1 MVTTRTTSNPTVS
14 SATRLGPAE
23 RADAIAALRETELDI
38 LVVGGGIV
46 GTGSALDAVTR
57 GLTVGLVEAR
67 DFASGTSSRS
77 SKLVH
82 GGIRYLEQLDFRLV
96 REALIER
103 GLLLQRIAPHLVKPV
118 RFLYPLK
125 KRVIERLYVGA
136 GMMLYDI
143 FSYTGLRP
151 PGVPHHRHLSK
162 RQVQRAI
169 PSLASD
175 ALVGGITYYD
185 AQVDDARYVAMLA
198 RTAARYGAHV
208 ASRVRV
214 EGFVKV
220 GERVVGVQ
228 AHDLETGERFEIRAK
243 QVVNA
248 TGVWTDDTQAMVGE
262 RGQFKVRASKGIHL
276 VVPRDRFQSKMGLL
290 LRTEK
295 SVLFVIPW
303 GRHWLVG
310 TTDTDWHL
318 DKAHPAATA
327 ADIDYVLAHVNSV
340 LAVPLT
346 REDVEGV
353 YAGLRPLLAG
363 ESDQTSK
370 LSREHLVAHSVPG
383 LVVIA
388 GGKWTTY
395 RVMAKDAIDAAVDA
409 LDGKIPE
416 STTDEIALV
425 GAEGYQAAWNRRS
438 KIAQESGLHVARIE
452 HFLNRYGTLTEDV
465 LELIG
470 DDPSLADPLPGADD
484 YVGAEVVYAAA
495 NEGALHLED
504 VLARRTR
511 ISIEAWDRGVSAAPV
526 AARLMAGVLGW
537 DKAREEREV
546 QTYLKRVAAER
557 ASQLQPDDESA
568 DRIRLEA
575 PDIVDVDAAAEKAA
589 KRSVKASPASA

>member
-1 MVTTRTTSNPTVS
+1 MAKLKTVTRS
-14 SATRLGPAE
+14 SKLGPEE
-23 RADAIAALRETELDI
+23 RAAAIAALKEKELDI

-57 GLTVGLVEAR
+57 GLSVGMVEAR
-67 DFASGTSSRS
+67 DWASGTSSRS

-96 REALIER
+96 REALKER

-118 RFLYPLK
+118 RFLYPLN
-125 KRVIERLYVGA
+125 KRFFERIYIGA
-136 GMMLYDI
+136 GMLLYDVL
-143 FSYTGLRP
+143 SYTGGRP
-151 PGVPHHRHLSK
+151 PGVPHHRHLTRS
-162 RQVQRAI
+162 QVMRAA
-169 PSLASD
+169 PSLAHD
-175 ALVGGITYYD
+175 AMIGGITYYD
-185 AQVDDARYVAMLA
+185 AQVDDARYVASLA
-198 RTAARYGAHV
+198 RTASFYGAHV

-214 EGFVKV
+214 EGFLKV
-220 GERVVGVQ
+220 GERVIGVKV
-228 AHDLETGERFEIRAK
+228 HDLETGERFEIKAK

-262 RGQFKVRASKGIHL
+262 RGQFKVRASKGVHL
-276 VVPRDRFQSKMGLL
+276 VVPRDRFQSNVGLI

-327 ADIDYVLAHVNSV
+327 ADIDYILEHVNKV

-363 ESDQTSK
+363 ESEQTSK

-395 RVMAKDAIDAAVDA
+395 RIMAKDAIDAAVSA
-409 LDGKIPE
+409 LDANVPKSVTQDIG
-416 STTDEIALV
+416 LL
-425 GAEGYQAAWNRRS
+425 GAEGYQAAWNKRA
-438 KIAQESGLHVARIE
+438 KIARAFGVHKVRIE
-452 HFLNRYGTLTEDV
+452 HLLNRYGVLTD
-465 LELIG
+465 ELLDIIRET
-470 DDPSLADPLPGADD
+470 PSLGNPLPGADD
-484 YVGAEVVYAAA
+484 YLEAEVVYAATH
-495 NEGALHLED
+495 ESALHLED

-511 ISIEAWDRGVSAAPV
+511 ISIEAWDRGISAAPV
-526 AARLMAGVLGW
+526 AAKLMGGVLGW
-537 DKAREEREV
+537 DEERIDREV
-546 QTYLKRVAAER
+546 NNYLKRVTAER
-557 ASQLQPDDESA
+557 ASQLEPDDESA
-568 DRIRLEA
+568 DRVRLEA
-575 PDIVDVDAAAEKAA
+575 PDIISA
-589 KRSVKASPASA
+589 K

>member
-1 MVTTRTTSNPTVS
+1 MVKEDQSSQTVS
-14 SATRLGPAE
+14 SPSKLGPAE
-23 RADAIAALRETELDI
+23 RAEAISALKETELDV

-46 GTGSALDAVTR
+46 GTGSAVDAVTR
-57 GLTVGLVEAR
+57 GLNVGLVEAR

-125 KRVIERLYVGA
+125 KRVIERTYVGA

-162 RQVQRAI
+162 RQVMRAI
-169 PSLASD
+169 PSLAPD

-185 AQVDDARYVAMLA
+185 AQVDDARYVANLA
-198 RTAARYGAHV
+198 RTAAHYGAHL

-214 EGFVKV
+214 EGFIKV

-228 AHDLETGERFEIRAK
+228 AHDLENDERFEIRAK

-303 GRHWLVG
+303 GRHWLIG

-327 ADIDYVLAHVNSV
+327 ADIDYLLEHVNAV
-340 LAVPLT
+340 VGVPLT

-363 ESDQTSK
+363 ESEQTSK

-395 RVMAKDAIDAAVDA
+395 RIMAKDAINAAVDA

-416 STTDEIALV
+416 STTQEIALV
-425 GAEGYQAAWNRRS
+425 GAEGYQAAWNSRGR
-438 KIAQESGLHVARIE
+438 IAAKTGLHVARIE
-452 HFLNRYGTLTEDV
+452 HLLNRYGTMSED
-465 LELIG
+465 LFDLIRS
-470 DDPSLADPLPGADD
+470 DPSLADPLPGADD
-484 YVGAEVVYAAA
+484 YVGAEVVYAASHEA
-495 NEGALHLED
+495 ALHLDD

-526 AARLMAGVLGW
+526 AAKLMAGVLGW
-537 DKAREEREV
+537 DDEREEHEV
-546 QTYLKRVAAER
+546 QVYLKRVAAER

-568 DRIRLEA
+568 EAIRLEA
-575 PDIVDVDAAAEKAA
+575 PDIVG
-589 KRSVKASPASA
+589 S